1 MSPNI
6 IQEKNKEKKN
16 RKSEEKERKTRKKS
30 NGYTLSF

>member
-6 IQEKNKEKKN
+6 IQEKNKENKN

>member
-6 IQEKNKEKKN
+6 IQEKSKEKEN